1 MHRWFHNGIMYSL
14 ESNYLNIYMEFMYIA
29 LPPDVKLS
37 NHYTT
42 FDLLKLPTS
51 GDIKNLVHDIR
62 SAKQKFKCDLLY
74 YHMTYVRQKKNSIS
88 EQ

>member
-14 ESNYLNIYMEFMYIA
+14 ESNY
-29 LPPDVKLS
+29 
-37 NHYTT
+37 HYTT

-62 SAKQKFKCDLLY
+62 SAKQKFKCGLVY
-74 YHMTYVRQKKNSIS
+74 YHMQDYIRAFLFLGK
-88 EQ
+88 